1 MSDGKKIQLDAYKEI
16 KNADR
21 LDEIAK
27 KLNESARRI
36 EQSKCDLSK
45 KWQGTAASEY
55 IAKMNQMEES
65 IRMRSREIRKTSALL
80 HFIVEKTRQAE
91 ARAEEIAQTRE
102 YK

>member
-1 MSDGKKIQLDAYKEI
+1 MSDGKKIQLDEYKEI

-55 IAKMNQMEES
+55 ICQNES
-65 IRMRSREIRKTSALL
+65 DGRKHQDAFT
-80 HFIVEKTRQAE
+80 
-91 ARAEEIAQTRE
+91 
-102 YK
+102 